1 MEEKEIYLTKMETKI
16 LDLFA
21 DGKDK
26 DKVKEIL
33 GISAPTLTSHLV
45 RIYQKLY
52 LEGKDQLL
60 RAVLWYIKNYWER

>member
-1 MEEKEIYLTKMETKI
+1 MEEKEIYLTRMETKI

-33 GISAPTLTSHLV
+33 EISAPTLNTHLGN
-45 RIYQKLY
+45 IYQKLC

-60 RAVLWYIKNYWER
+60 RAVLWYIKNYWKG